1 MSLKEKKIGK
11 KVWMFPDAYLPAKGA
26 QYPNSSKSKV
36 YGHESLCIINPN
48 SVKAKLKI
56 NFYFEKEKPIKNFN
70 KTVDSERSLHLRLDK
85 IKIPNHGYLPREK
98 PYSIIVKSDKNV
110 VKQLSRVD
118 TTSKY
123 NSFMSVLGWGDD
135 V

>member
-1 MSLKEKKIGK
+1 M
-11 KVWMFPDAYLPAKGA
+11 DA
-26 QYPNSSKSKV
+26 
-36 YGHESLCIINPN
+36 
-48 SVKAKLKI
+48 
-56 NFYFEKEKPIKNFN
+56 
-70 KTVDSERSLHLRLDK
+70 ERSLHLRLDK
-85 IKIPNHGYLPREK
+85 INIPNYGYLPREK

-110 VKQLSRVD
+110 VIQLSRLD

>member
-36 YGHESLCIINPN
+36 YGHESLCIINSN

-56 NFYFEKEKPIKNFN
+56 KNNFSIEAINNKYLNIFN
-70 KTVDSERSLHLRLDK
+70 NL
-85 IKIPNHGYLPREK
+85 
-98 PYSIIVKSDKNV
+98 
-110 VKQLSRVD
+110 
-118 TTSKY
+118 
-123 NSFMSVLGWGDD
+123 
-135 V
+135 

>member
-1 MSLKEKKIGK
+1 MTKKIGK
-11 KVWMFPDAYLPAKGA
+11 KIWIFPDAYLPSKGSL
-26 QYPNSSKSKV
+26 YPSSSKSKV
-36 YGHESLCIINPN
+36 YGHESLCIINSN
-48 SVKAKLKI
+48 LVEIKLEI
-56 NFYFEKEKPIKNFN
+56 NFYFENDKPIKGFIQS
-70 KTVDSERSLHLRLDK
+70 VGAERSLHLRLDK
-85 IKIPNHGYLPREK
+85 INIPNYGSLPREK

-110 VKQLSRVD
+110 VIQLSRLD